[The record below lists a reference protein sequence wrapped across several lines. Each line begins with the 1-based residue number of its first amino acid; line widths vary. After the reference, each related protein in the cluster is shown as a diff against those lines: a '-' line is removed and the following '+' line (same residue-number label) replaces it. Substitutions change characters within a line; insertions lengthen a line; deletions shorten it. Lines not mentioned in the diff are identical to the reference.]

1 MIRSPL
7 DAALRMR
14 PPPSLLA
21 FFLEAKEDSWTIL
34 KVFFQR
40 DGENAKIQ
48 VVGVVEQEPR
58 DEQPSELYT

>member
-1 MIRSPL
+1 
-7 DAALRMR
+7 MR